1 MPMQTDTR
9 RALVPTCYRSRPTA
23 PAWRTVG
30 ALALAL
36 SCVGPVP
43 AAPEQEPG
51 GAVKQLKE
59 PQPQGALPQGALP
72 QVTLPQG
79 ALERDTSQ
87 RYEYLSDFFVFVGRE
102 VTAEETSTAP
112 GKGLV
117 LAFDANRGR
126 DREKFAA
133 EHFGVLWVEGRGWI
147 DMDTTTS
154 LPGTSEHFSAVF
166 GAPLPSSERALVTGT
181 AASGLVLA
189 MSKVELV
196 LKADPM
202 VIETDRRH
210 GSDAFVTGSSK
221 GVLTFGALEF
231 IGVVHQE
238 FTYLAGIN
246 PLAKTYTDLFGDAF
260 HSVYA
265 LVGERGALRIHR
277 SGGRL
282 EPLIGRHSG
291 YLVPDEAAR
300 GSGELSNLELETA
313 KKSLGGLFRWP
324 GRYKTSWEST
334 VEGKSEKRSL
344 QVDLKHRDTLINY
357 VFGGVAIAIAQGE
370 YGEGAAKESVL
381 GFALIVL

>member
-1 MPMQTDTR
+1 MSAEARHEPIPNRSTPR
-9 RALVPTCYRSRPTA
+9 LIHPVWRA
-23 PAWRTVG
+23 VG

-43 AAPEQEPG
+43 ATPEQETG
-51 GAVKQLKE
+51 GSV
-59 PQPQGALPQGALP
+59 PQTVGPRSEHALPKGP
-72 QVTLPQG
+72 
-79 ALERDTSQ
+79 LERDTSQ

-102 VTAEETSTAP
+102 VSKEPAGGAT

-133 EHFGVLWVEGRGWI
+133 EHFAVLWVEGRGWV
-147 DMDTTTS
+147 DLDATTP
-154 LPGTSEHFSAVF
+154 LPGATEHFSAVF
-166 GAPLPSSERALVTGT
+166 GAPLPSSERAEVTGT
-181 AASGLVLA
+181 AASGLVLEVP
-189 MSKVELV
+189 KVELV
-196 LKADPM
+196 LKAEPM

-210 GSDAFVTGSSK
+210 GSDAFVTGSST
-221 GVLTFGALEF
+221 GELTFGEREF
-231 IGVVHQE
+231 VGVVHQE

-265 LVGERGALRIHR
+265 LVGERGALRMHR

-282 EPLIGRHSG
+282 EPLIARHSG
-291 YLVPDEAAR
+291 YLVTDGRSR
-300 GSGELSNLELETA
+300 GSGELAQLELETA

-334 VEGKSEKRSL
+334 VDGQARKRTL

-370 YGEGAAKESVL
+370 YGEATEKQPVL
-381 GFALIVL
+381 GFSLIVL

>member
-1 MPMQTDTR
+1 MSADVR
-9 RALVPTCYRSRPTA
+9 RAFVPTSCNPDVSAPSWRSVA
-23 PAWRTVG
+23 

-36 SCVGPVP
+36 PWIPSVS
-43 AAPEQEPG
+43 AATRQSPPPG
-51 GAVKQLKE
+51 RPM
-59 PQPQGALPQGALP
+59 PQDS
-72 QVTLPQG
+72 LPQG

-102 VTAEETSTAP
+102 VSVDPARMGP
-112 GKGLV
+112 GTGLV
-117 LAFDANRGR
+117 FAFDANRGR
-126 DREKFAA
+126 DREKFEA

-147 DMDTTTS
+147 DLDTTTS
-154 LPGTSEHFSAVF
+154 VPGTSGHFSAVF
-166 GAPLPSSERALVTGT
+166 GAPLPSSERAQLTGT
-181 AASGLVLA
+181 AASGLVLEVQ
-189 MSKVELV
+189 KVELV
-196 LKADPM
+196 MKAEPM

-210 GSDAFVTGSSK
+210 GRDAFVTGSSA
-221 GVLTFGALEF
+221 GTLRLGAREF
-231 IGVVHQE
+231 VGVVHQE

-265 LVGERGALRIHR
+265 LVGERSALRMHR

-291 YLVPDEAAR
+291 YLVAGEASR
-300 GSGELSNLELETA
+300 GSGELAELDLETA

-324 GRYKTSWEST
+324 GRYKTSWTST
-334 VEGKSEKRSL
+334 VDGKTQKRTL